1 MNKRTLISLLAGMLA
16 ACSAAQAADQTLR
29 LKRGEQAS
37 IELQENAS
45 TGYRWEIEQAAS
57 ANLSLLRI
65 GDRGVS
71 SDAAPSSRPLVGAP
85 GLHRWSIEAVAAG
98 HARIAF
104 AYRRPWEARPVRRH
118 EVSVGI
124 DGAP

>member
-1 MNKRTLISLLAGMLA
+1 MNTRTLTSLLIATSAICG
-16 ACSAAQAADQTLR
+16 AAQAADQTLH
-29 LKRGEQAS
+29 LKRGEQAK

-45 TGYRWEIEQAAS
+45 TGYRWEIDQAAS

-71 SDAAPSSRPLVGAP
+71 SDAAPGRRPLVGAP

-98 HARIAF
+98 HARIGF
-104 AYRRPWEARPVRRH
+104 AYRRPWEAQPVRRH
-118 EVSVGI
+118 DVVVDI
-124 DGAP
+124 DGER

>member
-1 MNKRTLISLLAGMLA
+1 MSKRTLISLLAGMLA
-16 ACSAAQAADQTLR
+16 ICGAAQAADQTLHLR
-29 LKRGEQAS
+29 RGDQAS

-45 TGYRWEIEQAAS
+45 TGYRWEIDRAAS
-57 ANLSLLRI
+57 ANLSILRI

-71 SDAAPSSRPLVGAP
+71 SGAAPGSKPLVGAP

-98 HARIAF
+98 HARIMF

-118 EVSVGI
+118 EVSVEI
-124 DGAP
+124 DGAR